1 MTFPTITKRPPPP
14 KPQIIYSLITMKCI
28 NCGAENSFKTRSVE
42 CEYCRTVLYRELP
55 DGKREVKTV
64 DVSKMS
70 INEATKTIKQYILPP
85 EPECTILIE

>member
-1 MTFPTITKRPPPP
+1 MGHQLRKPNNPP
-14 KPQIIYSLITMKCI
+14 KPQKIYDLITMKCI

-55 DGKREVKTV
+55 DVPVPRGGIDIEG
-64 DVSKMS
+64 
-70 INEATKTIKQYILPP
+70 ELELYQKTIKQWTLPP